1 MRVPL
6 LDLQAQF
13 VGSADEVEAAVL
25 EVLRG
30 TRYIGG
36 AKVEAL
42 EAQLADY
49 VGSRH
54 ALGVSSGTDALLI
67 SLMALEVGAGDLV
80 LTTPYS
86 FFATAGVVARL
97 GARPVF
103 VDIDPRSYNVDA
115 HALAGWL
122 EAHAGDLARV
132 KAILPVHL
140 YGQCADLDP
149 ILEVADRHGIAV
161 VEDAAQAIGARYPSR
176 GGERRAGSMGT
187 TGCFSFFPS
196 KNLGG
201 IGDGGMV
208 VTDDDALYQKLVSL
222 RDHGASPKYFHARV
236 GGNFRID
243 AIQAAALLVKLPHL
257 EGWHALRR
265 SNAAYYDE
273 ALSGSGIVTPTIT
286 WQRDFHVYNQYV
298 IRVPGRRDEFRAFLA
313 EREIGNEVYYPVPL
327 HLQECFAELGYSKG
341 DFPNS
346 EAAAEQTLALPIYPE
361 LGRDMQDQVI
371 AAVRDFYA

>member
-1 MRVPL
+1 MKVPL
-6 LDLQAQF
+6 LDLSAQL
-13 VGSADEVEAAVL
+13 VEISTELEAAVL

-36 AKVEAL
+36 AKVDAL
-42 EAQLADY
+42 EEQLADY

-67 SLMALEVGAGDLV
+67 SLMGLELGVGDLV

-161 VEDAAQAIGARYPSR
+161 VEDAAQAIGARYPSH
-176 GGERRAGSMGT
+176 GGERRAG
-187 TGCFSFFPS
+187 
-196 KNLGG
+196 
-201 IGDGGMV
+201 
-208 VTDDDALYQKLVSL
+208 
-222 RDHGASPKYFHARV
+222 V
-236 GGNFRID
+236 GGGLQPAPAR
-243 AIQAAALLVKLPHL
+243 
-257 EGWHALRR
+257 
-265 SNAAYYDE
+265 
-273 ALSGSGIVTPTIT
+273 GSG
-286 WQRDFHVYNQYV
+286 
-298 IRVPGRRDEFRAFLA
+298 
-313 EREIGNEVYYPVPL
+313 
-327 HLQECFAELGYSKG
+327 
-341 DFPNS
+341 
-346 EAAAEQTLALPIYPE
+346 
-361 LGRDMQDQVI
+361 
-371 AAVRDFYA
+371 

>member
-1 MRVPL
+1 MKIPL

-13 VGSADEVEAAVL
+13 AGISDELEAAVL

-42 EAQLADY
+42 EEQLADY
-49 VGSRH
+49 AGSRH

-67 SLMALEVGAGDLV
+67 SLMALEVGVDDLV

-103 VDIDPRSYNVDA
+103 VDIDPRSYNIDS
-115 HALAGWL
+115 HALVDWL
-122 EAHAGDLARV
+122 EAHPDEVARV

-149 ILEVADRHGIAV
+149 ILEAADRHGIPV
-161 VEDAAQAIGARYPSR
+161 VEDAAQAIGARYPS
-176 GGERRAGSMGT
+176 GAGERRAGSMGA

-201 IGDGGMV
+201 IGDGGIV
-208 VTDDDALYQKLVSL
+208 VTDDDALCQKLASL
-222 RDHGASPKYFHARV
+222 RDHGASPKYFHALV
-236 GGNFRID
+236 GGNFRLD
-243 AIQAAALLVKLPHL
+243 AIQAAVLLAKLPHL
-257 EGWHALRR
+257 ERWNAERR
-265 SNAAYYDE
+265 ANAAYYDE
-273 ALSGSGIVTPTIT
+273 GFAALEVVTPSIT
-286 WQRDFHVYNQYV
+286 WKRDCHVYNQYV

-313 EREIGNEVYYPVPL
+313 EREIGHEVYYPVPL
-327 HLQECFAELGYSKG
+327 HLQECFAKLGYSKG
-341 DFPNS
+341 DLPNS
-346 EAAAEQTLALPIYPE
+346 EAAAEQTVALPIYPE
-361 LGRDMQDQVI
+361 LGREMQAEVI

>member
-1 MRVPL
+1 MKVPL
-6 LDLQAQF
+6 LDLRAQLA
-13 VGSADEVEAAVL
+13 GISSELEAAVL

-42 EAQLADY
+42 EEQLADY

-67 SLMALEVGAGDLV
+67 SLMALELGVGDLV

-103 VDIDPRSYNVDA
+103 VDIDPRSCNIDA
-115 HALAGWL
+115 HALVDWL
-122 EAHAGDLARV
+122 EAHPGELARV

-149 ILEVADRHGIAV
+149 ILEAADRHGIPV

-208 VTDDDALYQKLVSL
+208 VTDDDALYRKLASL
-222 RDHGASPKYFHARV
+222 RDHGASPKYFHAWV
-236 GGNFRID
+236 GGNFRLD

-257 EGWHALRR
+257 ESWHARR
-265 SNAAYYDE
+265 RANAAYYDE
-273 ALSGSGIVTPTIT
+273 GFSAQEVVTPALT
-286 WQRDFHVYNQYV
+286 WDRDSHVYNQYV
-298 IRVPGRRDEFRAFLA
+298 IRVPGRREELRAFLA

-371 AAVRDFYA
+371 TAVRDFYA